1 MYTFVLTTRPH
12 NRSHWRV
19 TRKVE
24 VTYFEEE
31 RNRRL
36 TSKSTWIQQAEII
49 LYHLLV
55 YTWRCFINVYSVYCS
70 FPSST
75 CARCTVH
82 FSRDSGEKPWIKPW
96 LLSTMTLL
104 ILLNLFLMS
113 LVCSKIEQNKLK
125 HSRGVIAR
133 ESRIYRSVAL
143 TVISRNCNFAKVLK
157 QKKLRL
163 K

>member
-1 MYTFVLTTRPH
+1 
-12 NRSHWRV
+12 
-19 TRKVE
+19 
-24 VTYFEEE
+24 
-31 RNRRL
+31 
-36 TSKSTWIQQAEII
+36 
-49 LYHLLV
+49 
-55 YTWRCFINVYSVYCS
+55 
-70 FPSST
+70 
-75 CARCTVH
+75 
-82 FSRDSGEKPWIKPW
+82 
-96 LLSTMTLL
+96 
-104 ILLNLFLMS
+104 MS